1 MDSDLCLWG
10 QGEKW
15 VYLPCLLQLSP
26 LGSEQTGPF
35 LLVKCAKSCASLVQH
50 HRQCLLRGALHNCSE
65 SHAGHVES
73 PQPGS
78 VFTAAGSGAGA
89 RSSPSTLPG
98 PGSLRDI
105 CHLTCSEVHPHQ
117 RWVCGCPWLCAS
129 WGRHRS
135 PLLGVGFP
143 GEPQATPLG
152 T

>member
-78 VFTAAGSGAGA
+78 VFIAAGSGAGA
-89 RSSPSTLPG
+89 RNSPSTLGDISPVLAASG
-98 PGSLRDI
+98 TSVISLVQKCIPISAGCVGVLGSVL
-105 CHLTCSEVHPHQ
+105 
-117 RWVCGCPWLCAS
+117 
-129 WGRHRS
+129 
-135 PLLGVGFP
+135 P
-143 GEPQATPLG
+143 GEG
-152 T
+152 TVHLF